1 MTEQAHEP
9 SEPGS
14 EAPASSAAPTASP
27 NDRAPRAALIATAL
41 ASLGLLS
48 LEVLQVRV
56 FSYAID
62 PLRVH
67 AAISVALLGLGAGA
81 VLASSRPSVVERV
94 PQLFALAALSIPLTH
109 VLFALASPRV
119 ASGDAGAALLFA
131 LMSLPYLLAGAAKG
145 ALVAKHSRD
154 AGRLFAADLVGS
166 AIGCVLPVPLL
177 RPLGA
182 EPALAISAA
191 LVACAGVA
199 IAPKHK
205 LALASLALSALFA
218 PFATRAL
225 PFAPD
230 PTDLYGIARQA
241 LARAYPGRSAE
252 EYTPVRE
259 FARWDPISRAEV
271 YAFPGEFGRVNRSMP
286 MRLFAQDGGAGS
298 ILLGV
303 AGHPDVAR
311 SVFEATIFGGAYLP
325 RERKPRNVL
334 VIGLGGG
341 PDILAA
347 RYHDAERITGVEVNR
362 TTIDLVRGP
371 YASLMGDPY
380 GDSRATIVHAD
391 GRGFVERTH
400 DRYDALVMT
409 GADTYAAAQ
418 SGAFLF
424 SESYLYTRE
433 AFARYFMVLEPG
445 GVLCITRAG
454 AEGLRTLTT
463 TIEALRARG
472 ITRPDR
478 HIMVLQQGIAVQIIA
493 SPSPFTRQD
502 ALRVLR
508 SLAVSRALPPV
519 NIPVYEA
526 MGFGISTPFRLI
538 YAPEIVP
545 EPGDPHALVALA
557 SARGRDR
564 LFVAR
569 NPLDISPVS
578 DDRPFFFQFLDLR
591 RWNTTGGETIYARG
605 LRTYSTDSLA
615 IAVVALLMVLAP
627 LRKGSAKSDS
637 ENASN
642 TNTDTRNTSTRFDA
656 RTALWA
662 TALGSAY
669 LGVELV
675 LIQRATLYLGHP
687 TWAVAATLLALLLA
701 SSAGA
706 FWVGRS
712 GTPAKSARLGAVVA
726 GVLGLAMA
734 LALPSVLRALAT
746 DSLVLRVVAFVLCVA
761 PLGAAMGVPFAGGL
775 RVTDGAPKV
784 AWTLAVNALA
794 GVVAALAVPVAA
806 MAFGFRAVGVAAAVL
821 YWVAASVSP
830 RE

>member
-1 MTEQAHEP
+1 MTDPALEADNTEQ
-9 SEPGS
+9 
-14 EAPASSAAPTASP
+14 PAETRAGE
-27 NDRAPRAALIATAL
+27 RAPRAALLATAL

-81 VLASSRPSVVERV
+81 VLASARPKVAERV
-94 PQLFALAALSIPLTH
+94 SPLFALAALSIPLTH
-109 VLFALASPRV
+109 MLFAVASPRV

-166 AIGCVLPVPLL
+166 ALGCVLPVPLL

-191 LVACAGVA
+191 LVACAAVA
-199 IAPKHK
+199 IAPRHK

-218 PFATRAL
+218 PIATRAL

-252 EYTPVRE
+252 AYTPVRE

-271 YAFPGEFGRVNRSMP
+271 YAFPGEFGRVNRTMP

-298 ILLGV
+298 ILLGI
-303 AGHPDVAR
+303 AEHPDVAR

-325 RERKPRNVL
+325 REHKPRNVL

-347 RYHDAERITGVEVNR
+347 RYHGAQRITGVEVNR

-371 YASLMGDPY
+371 YAGLMADPY
-380 GDSRATIVHAD
+380 GDPRATIVHAD

-400 DRYDALVMT
+400 ERFDALVMT

-493 SPSPFTRQD
+493 SPSPFARQD
-502 ALRVLR
+502 AIRLLR
-508 SLAVSRALPPV
+508 SLVQSRSLPPV

-538 YAPEIVP
+538 YAPDVVL
-545 EPGDPHALVALA
+545 EPNDPHALVALA
-557 SARGRDR
+557 SGHQRDNV
-564 LFVAR
+564 FVER
-569 NPLDISPVS
+569 YPLDISPVS

-591 RWNTTGGETIYARG
+591 RWNTTGGDTIYARG
-605 LRTYSTDSLA
+605 LRTYSTDSIA
-615 IAVVALLMVLAP
+615 IAVVALFMVLAP
-627 LRKGSAKSDS
+627 LRKRSDQTKDTADSSAP
-637 ENASN
+637 
-642 TNTDTRNTSTRFDA
+642 RFDGRA
-656 RTALWA
+656 ALWA

-712 GTPAKSARLGAVVA
+712 ATPAKSARTGAIVA
-726 GVLGLAMA
+726 GALGLVMA
-734 LALPSVLRALAT
+734 LALPTALRALAT
-746 DSLVLRVVAFVLCVA
+746 DSLVLRVIAFVLCVA

-775 RVTDGAPKV
+775 RVTEGAPKV

-806 MAFGFRAVGVAAAVL
+806 MAFGFRAVGVVAALL
-821 YWVAASVSP
+821 YWVAAMASP
-830 RE
+830 KE